1 MKLEPEVEQSCCAVH
16 VDLRDLAHPCQRQR
30 HHRQRLPHLQQ
41 QPIYWSQ
48 LTMAPQMMQC
58 CPPLMPRYSEIQEKT
73 ITTKLGCQS
82 YIPSLCPRVEGQITF
97 PFYSGGWSLNL
108 CEDTIC
114 LISCKFILL

>member
-1 MKLEPEVEQSCCAVH
+1 MKLELEVEQSCCAVH

-30 HHRQRLPHLQQ
+30 HHRQCLPHLQQ

-73 ITTKLGCQS
+73 ITTKLGCHS
-82 YIPSLCPRVEGQITF
+82 YIPSLCPRGRRSDHLPV
-97 PFYSGGWSLNL
+97 
-108 CEDTIC
+108 
-114 LISCKFILL
+114 LLRRVVTEPLRRHNMSYKL